1 MKIEEIKIGSRVWV
15 NLQDGGGKHYAKVD
29 SIQPGLLS
37 EEPVVLIIVLGELK
51 SVSPGCLEKIK
62 REKNI
67 FHK

>member
-1 MKIEEIKIGSRVWV
+1 MG
-15 NLQDGGGKHYAKVD
+15 GGGKHYAKVD

-62 REKNI
+62 REKKI